1 MDMITLIVGGAC
13 LLYYAL
19 IAVYAG
25 ADVNFGWFW
34 IALGCAF
41 LVVHFASRSPVRVIR
56 IGAGALLCILAA
68 GLLILAVQSAQVIA
82 GMSQKDTGGTDYVI
96 VLGAEVKGTRPSRS
110 LLMRLQKAEEYAK
123 ENPDTTLILSGG
135 QGSGEDISEAQC
147 MYEYLTTRGIPGER
161 LILEDRSTNTRE
173 NLRFSDELTGCSTSR
188 CGILSNSFHIC
199 RALLLARKAGYSDPV
214 GIPARSDP
222 VLQVHLVVRE
232 AAALTVGKL
241 RGEF

>member
-25 ADVNFGWFW
+25 VDVNFGWFW

-41 LVVHFASRSPVRVIR
+41 LVVYFASRSPVRVIR

-147 MYEYLTTRGIPGER
+147 MYEYLTTRGIPGAAPAGAGSCPTASISAAHCCWQGKRDTAIRWE
-161 LILEDRSTNTRE
+161 
-173 NLRFSDELTGCSTSR
+173 SR
-188 CGILSNSFHIC
+188 
-199 RALLLARKAGYSDPV
+199 
-214 GIPARSDP
+214 P
-222 VLQVHLVVRE
+222 VLTLFCRYIWSCGRQQH
-232 AAALTVGKL
+232 
-241 RGEF
+241 